1 MTKTIDSRF
10 VGKWKGSDEGKVI
23 PGQINFWKKKKKI
36 NGTFEIIFETHYEDG
51 TAEQFFETGNW
62 YVIDDVFYE
71 YRESDEQTDAY
82 QFEFLSPQIIQF
94 IEINSDNENLYIF
107 KDYKLIEN

>member
-23 PGQINFWKKKKKI
+23 PGQINFWMMHRKI

-51 TAEQFFETGNW
+51 TAEQSFEAGNW

-71 YRESDEQTDAY
+71 YRESDEQTDTY